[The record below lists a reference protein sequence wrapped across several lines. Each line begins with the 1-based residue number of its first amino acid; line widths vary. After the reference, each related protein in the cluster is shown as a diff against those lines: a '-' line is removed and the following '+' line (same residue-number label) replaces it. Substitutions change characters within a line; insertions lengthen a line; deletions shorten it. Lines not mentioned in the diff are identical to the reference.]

1 MGSIQ
6 ARVGHPAS
14 PPGDNRL
21 CVPTLGL
28 QGKDRVRAG
37 MLVRRGGTG
46 SYGESIDQDIEDAL
60 KSKVSKFRR
69 LLPPFRQFALSR
81 QILVH
86 EACDRSTQ

>member
-1 MGSIQ
+1 
-6 ARVGHPAS
+6 
-14 PPGDNRL
+14 
-21 CVPTLGL
+21 
-28 QGKDRVRAG
+28 